1 MMSTAIEFQNVSK
14 SFGDTMVIPDMNLSI
29 AQGELFVL
37 VGTSG
42 SGKTTSLKMVNRLE
56 EPTEGNIF
64 ISGKKAKDYPLQQ
77 LRWSM
82 GYIL

>member
-1 MMSTAIEFQNVSK
+1 
-14 SFGDTMVIPDMNLSI
+14 MVIPDMNLSI

-64 ISGKKAKDYPLQQ
+64 ISGKKAK
-77 LRWSM
+77 
-82 GYIL
+82 